1 MMRLDPFSPRVSLK
15 ARLILNYLVV
25 LGAGGLATSL
35 VGSWIVSSTIMMQAR
50 RSVNHDL
57 AAARTL
63 YNYELETMKLTVRF
77 AASRS
82 AIQAGL
88 SGGEPGPLIASLDS
102 LRGDAGF
109 DFLGVTDRNGRVRVR
124 STQPHSVGDD
134 VSSIGVVRAALS
146 GDVAAAT
153 EILSAEALAREGPA
167 LREKAYIRLVPT
179 PKARPSGKQDETSG
193 MVLIAAAPI
202 RGTDGGIRGSLF
214 GGVLLNRNY
223 KTVDRTWELLF
234 KGEQFEGRDV
244 GTVTIFQDDVRIST
258 NVKTASGQRA
268 VGTRVSDEVY
278 RAVCQRGEVWRDRAF
293 VVSDWYISAYEPIRD
308 YDGDVVGILYV
319 GLLEQAFTSIRNR
332 VILSFFGIA
341 TLGFI
346 LIIAITYYEI
356 SSITRPVG
364 EMVAA
369 TRDIA
374 AGRFDLEVQRSS
386 TGEIALLAES
396 FNTMLHSL
404 RQMKAD
410 LEEWARTLEQKVKD
424 RTDELVAMQ
433 TQVVQSQRLASL
445 GQLAAG
451 VAHEINNPLG
461 GIMALTGLSLEDLK
475 EDDPCRENLEEV
487 LRQAQ
492 RCRDIVKGLLDFSR
506 QSKVNTEPV
515 DVNRVLSDT
524 LSLLGRQAMFFNIEV
539 VKDLDPDLPPV
550 MADRS
555 QLQQVFVNI
564 LVNAAHAMSERGTV
578 NVVTRAAGPTF
589 LEIEFSDTG
598 CGIPPAK
605 IDQIFDPFFTT
616 KDADQGTGL
625 GLSIAYGIVASHG
638 GTISVASEAGRG
650 STFTVRLPLASAPPP
665 LEKAV
670 E

>member
-1 MMRLDPFSPRVSLK
+1 MPFSAFSPRLSLK
-15 ARLILNYLVV
+15 ARLILNYLVI

-63 YNYELETMKLTVRF
+63 YDHELETLRLTVRF
-77 AASRS
+77 AASGTG
-82 AIQAGL
+82 IQRGL
-88 SGGEPGPLIASLDS
+88 SGGERAALFAPLDS
-102 LRGDAGF
+102 LRKDAGF
-109 DFLGVTDRNGRVRVR
+109 DFLGVTDRNGRVLVR
-124 STQPHSVGDD
+124 STQRHSAGDD
-134 VSSIGVVRAALS
+134 VSWIGVVGAALS
-146 GDVAAAT
+146 GRAAAAT
-153 EILSAEALAREGPA
+153 EILSAEALAKEDPA
-167 LREKAYIRLVPT
+167 LRDRAYLRFVPT
-179 PKARPSGKQDETSG
+179 PKARPISKQEETSG
-193 MVLIAAAPI
+193 MVLIAAAPVL
-202 RGTDGGIRGSLF
+202 GEDGSVLGSLF
-214 GGVLLNRNY
+214 GGVLLNRNF
-223 KTVDRTWELLF
+223 KIVDRTWELMF
-234 KGEQFEGRDV
+234 RGEQFEGRDV
-244 GTVTIFQDDVRIST
+244 GTVTIFQNDVRIST
-258 NVKTASGQRA
+258 NVTTASGERA
-268 VGTRVSDEVY
+268 VGTLVSDEVY
-278 RAVCQRGEVWRDRAF
+278 QAVCQRGESWRDRAF
-293 VVSDWYISAYEPIRD
+293 VVSDWYISGYEPIRN
-308 YDGDVVGILYV
+308 YRGDVVGILYV
-319 GLLEQAFTSIRNR
+319 GVLEQAFTSTRDR

-356 SSITRPVG
+356 SRITRPVG

-369 TRDIA
+369 TRHIA
-374 AGRFDLEVQRSS
+374 AGRFNHEVQPSS

-410 LEEWARTLEQKVKD
+410 LEEWARTLEQKVKE

-433 TQVVQSQRLASL
+433 AQVVQSQRLASL
-445 GQLAAG
+445 GQLSAG

-461 GIMALTGLSLEDLK
+461 AVMALTWLCLEDLK
-475 EDDPCRENLEEV
+475 KDDPNRENLEEV
-487 LRQAQ
+487 LRQAE

-506 QSKVNTEPV
+506 QSTVNTEPV
-515 DVNRVLSDT
+515 EVNRVLNDT

-539 VKDLDPDLPPV
+539 VRDLDPDLPPV

-564 LVNAAHAMSERGTV
+564 LVNAAHAMNEKGTV
-578 NVVTRAAGPTF
+578 TVVTRAAGTHF
-589 LEIEFSDTG
+589 LEIQISDTG
-598 CGIPPAK
+598 CGIPTGK

-638 GTISVASEAGRG
+638 GTISVASEAGHG
-650 STFTVRLPLASAPPP
+650 STFTVRLPLASPVP
-665 LEKAV
+665 LD
-670 E
+670 